1 MKNYL
6 ESLQNFIRN
15 HIVKIFFA
23 LCFFL
28 IISMFF
34 IDYSSIGSTLFRKNF
49 PIVSSSIITIAICL
63 TSYFL
68 ITSYLNKKY
77 SLKIEKLSLGG
88 LSILFDSSRVLYIKS
103 VTNFLD
109 SKRTLFKIE
118 PTYDNFSDTF
128 ESYFQTYNFFRQE
141 MKILDPQRD
150 KDLYI
155 LTNNILQELNKFLT
169 KNQNNYRRWYQKV
182 STDNTIEY
190 FNQGSGKYFY
200 NTPINEIQKEYYDYD
215 QLLTSF
221 NHINIFFEQEV
232 KNKFNIDTTKW
243 DW

>member
-88 LSILFDSSRVLYIKS
+88 LSILFDS
-103 VTNFLD
+103 
-109 SKRTLFKIE
+109 
-118 PTYDNFSDTF
+118 
-128 ESYFQTYNFFRQE
+128 
-141 MKILDPQRD
+141 
-150 KDLYI
+150 
-155 LTNNILQELNKFLT
+155 
-169 KNQNNYRRWYQKV
+169 
-182 STDNTIEY
+182 
-190 FNQGSGKYFY
+190 
-200 NTPINEIQKEYYDYD
+200 
-215 QLLTSF
+215 
-221 NHINIFFEQEV
+221 
-232 KNKFNIDTTKW
+232 
-243 DW
+243 

>member
-118 PTYDNFSDTF
+118 PIYDNFSDTF
-128 ESYFQTYNFFRQE
+128 ESYGNAPL
-141 MKILDPQRD
+141 K
-150 KDLYI
+150 
-155 LTNNILQELNKFLT
+155 
-169 KNQNNYRRWYQKV
+169 
-182 STDNTIEY
+182 
-190 FNQGSGKYFY
+190 
-200 NTPINEIQKEYYDYD
+200 
-215 QLLTSF
+215 
-221 NHINIFFEQEV
+221 
-232 KNKFNIDTTKW
+232 
-243 DW
+243 